1 MEGGRARRNFGRA
14 RNGSGQRR
22 LGVTCHGCRARS
34 IRVTGDLGQHQVY
47 TQAGSIMPGPNLRYA
62 PLKPNDHSD
71 ATKEALKEKLLRSME
86 QETEPNMARKLAN
99 VVG

>member
-1 MEGGRARRNFGRA
+1 
-14 RNGSGQRR
+14 
-22 LGVTCHGCRARS
+22 
-34 IRVTGDLGQHQVY
+34 
-47 TQAGSIMPGPNLRYA
+47 MPGPNLRYA

-71 ATKEALKEKLLRSME
+71 TTKEALKEKLLRSME